1 MALDPDLFGSL
12 AFAFIVAMILGWYI
26 AKGQWDQ

>member
-1 MALDPDLFGSL
+1 MSFDPVLFASL

-26 AKGQWDQ
+26 ARGEWDE